1 MADNEEKLNVDQ
13 DVPENDDAENTE
25 LDTAEPTDGDYTGAG
40 EMSFTDETDSAE
52 GELIPEDM
60 EIIDADV
67 PETEDEGEES
77 DGESENDAQ
86 DGGENV
92 HTDEEVARRRKR
104 IVGAGGKK
112 GKKGKVVKILVS
124 ILLIIAVL
132 LGIVGIT
139 AIIDSNRLEKTFY
152 QVKSNKVTSNIRIVC
167 LSDMHLKE
175 FGKDNEYLVHEV
187 DKLSPDIIAL
197 VGDMNMEDQPD
208 NYGAVLNLCLK
219 LNEIAPVYYSLG
231 NHEIDAMLFKG
242 SNIYKDVKKA
252 GIKIMNNE
260 TETVTIGGTDIDII
274 GLTQNPT
281 EFERYGKAFFDK
293 AMSATDNFK
302 LVLNHYPEQFF
313 GTLDDYNIDLALAG
327 HAHGRQVRL
336 PWIGGLY
343 SADQGFFPKLC
354 DGYHEIGNSRLLIT
368 RGLGKSGLVP
378 RIFNKP
384 EIMVVDIGWY

>member
-1 MADNEEKLNVDQ
+1 MSDKEEKLNIGAEAAGDS
-13 DVPENDDAENTE
+13 DAPEGGGVNNGAANENAAESGTV
-25 LDTAEPTDGDYTGAG
+25 
-40 EMSFTDETDSAE
+40 S
-52 GELIPEDM
+52 
-60 EIIDADV
+60 
-67 PETEDEGEES
+67 
-77 DGESENDAQ
+77 
-86 DGGENV
+86 
-92 HTDEEVARRRKR
+92 RRRGKFPVR
-104 IVGAGGKK
+104 RAVKSRKEKKNKTEKTKKIGNADNEGKK
-112 GKKGKVVKILVS
+112 SIKKKILFAVGVV
-124 ILLIIAVL
+124 LAVIIVL
-132 LGIVGIT
+132 VGIS
-139 AIIDSNRLEKTFY
+139 AVIDSNRLEKTFY
-152 QVKSNKVTSNIRIVC
+152 QVKSNKVTDNIRVVC

-175 FGKDNEYLVHEV
+175 FGKDNEHLIHEV

-197 VGDMNMEDQPD
+197 VGDMNMENKPD
-208 NYGAVLNLCLK
+208 KYDAVINLCVK

-231 NHEIDAMLFKG
+231 NHEIDAMLFRG

-274 GLTQNPT
+274 GLTQNPV
-281 EFERYGKAFFDK
+281 EFEEYGKEFFDK

-327 HAHGRQVRL
+327 HAHGGQVRL

-343 SADQGFFPKLC
+343 AADQGFFPKLC

-368 RGLGKSGLVP
+368 RGLGKSGLCP

>member
-1 MADNEEKLNVDQ
+1 MADNEEKLNIGADI
-13 DVPENDDAENTE
+13 NDAV
-25 LDTAEPTDGDYTGAG
+25 PTDGGADTAAAADAA
-40 EMSFTDETDSAE
+40 EAETAAE
-52 GELIPEDM
+52 SG
-60 EIIDADV
+60 A
-67 PETEDEGEES
+67 PETETETAPDMDSTADVE
-77 DGESENDAQ
+77 
-86 DGGENV
+86 
-92 HTDEEVARRRKR
+92 TARRRRRFALRGRSKSR
-104 IVGAGGKK
+104 DGKK
-112 GKKGKVVKILVS
+112 SKKAKLIAAVLLVV
-124 ILLIIAVL
+124 AVL
-132 LGIVGIT
+132 LGAVGIS

-152 QVKSNKVTSNIRIVC
+152 QVKSNKVTDNIRIVC

-175 FGKDNEYLVHEV
+175 FGKDNENLIHEV
-187 DKLSPDIIAL
+187 DKLSPDLITL
-197 VGDMNMEDQPD
+197 VGDMNMENKPD
-208 NYGAVLNLCLK
+208 KYDAVINLCVK

-281 EFERYGKAFFDK
+281 EFEEYGKEFFDK

-327 HAHGRQVRL
+327 HAHGGQVRL

-343 SADQGFFPKLC
+343 AADQGFFPKLC

-368 RGLGKSGLVP
+368 RGLGKSGLCP

>member
-1 MADNEEKLNVDQ
+1 MAENEEKLNIGADT
-13 DVPENDDAENTE
+13 NDADAAETGV
-25 LDTAEPTDGDYTGAG
+25 TAEA
-40 EMSFTDETDSAE
+40 ETAAEAEAASEAAAAPEEETETAPDTESA
-52 GELIPEDM
+52 
-60 EIIDADV
+60 ADV
-67 PETEDEGEES
+67 ET
-77 DGESENDAQ
+77 
-86 DGGENV
+86 
-92 HTDEEVARRRKR
+92 ARRRRRFALRDRSK
-104 IVGAGGKK
+104 GKDGKK
-112 GKKGKVVKILVS
+112 SKKAKVLTAV
-124 ILLIIAVL
+124 LLAVAVL
-132 LGIVGIT
+132 LGAVGIS

-152 QVKSNKVTSNIRIVC
+152 QVKSNKVTDNIRIVC

-175 FGKDNEYLVHEV
+175 FGKDNENLIHEV

-197 VGDMNMEDQPD
+197 VGDMNMENKPD
-208 NYGAVLNLCLK
+208 KYDAVINLCVK

-231 NHEIDAMLFKG
+231 NHEIDAMLFRG

-281 EFERYGKAFFDK
+281 EFEEYGKAFFDK

-327 HAHGRQVRL
+327 HAHGGQVRL
-336 PWIGGLY
+336 PWIGGMY
-343 SADQGFFPKLC
+343 AADQGFFPKLC

-368 RGLGKSGLVP
+368 RGLGKSGLCP

>member
-1 MADNEEKLNVDQ
+1 MSDKEEKLNIGADT
-13 DVPENDDAENTE
+13 NDA
-25 LDTAEPTDGDYTGAG
+25 APTDGGVNTDTAADAAETGVTA
-40 EMSFTDETDSAE
+40 EAEAVPAEAESA
-52 GELIPEDM
+52 
-60 EIIDADV
+60 ADV
-67 PETEDEGEES
+67 ET
-77 DGESENDAQ
+77 
-86 DGGENV
+86 
-92 HTDEEVARRRKR
+92 ARRRRRFALRGRSK
-104 IVGAGGKK
+104 GKDGKK
-112 GKKGKVVKILVS
+112 SKKAKVFTAV
-124 ILLIIAVL
+124 LLAVAVL
-132 LGIVGIT
+132 LGVVGIS

-152 QVKSNKVTSNIRIVC
+152 QVKSNKVTDNIRIVC

-175 FGKDNEYLVHEV
+175 FGKDNENLIHEV
-187 DKLSPDIIAL
+187 DKLSPDLIAL
-197 VGDMNMEDQPD
+197 VGDMNMENKPD
-208 NYGAVLNLCLK
+208 KYDAVINLCVK

-231 NHEIDAMLFKG
+231 NHEIDAMLFRG

-281 EFERYGKAFFDK
+281 EFEEYGKAFFDK

-327 HAHGRQVRL
+327 HAHGGQVRL
-336 PWIGGLY
+336 PWIGGMY
-343 SADQGFFPKLC
+343 AADQGFFPKLC

-368 RGLGKSGLVP
+368 RGLGKSGLCP